1 MRVEA
6 TRQSSETV
14 YDLFTNEE
22 TAKPLLRSH
31 VRAIDD
37 SEDDLLLIYLEA
49 AVDYMQNLSDRLL
62 GVHDVTVYIDKDE
75 SKRGPVTFSGVQNV
89 TSVGP
94 LFYNAKDPDDESPF
108 SLGYK
113 MIGEDAIDTDVD
125 YTYGDD
131 DDYGVGREYQVGTA
145 THGATFNLTFN
156 VSVIDTTIDN
166 LNVDQVRFIVQKQ
179 DSDGNWS
186 NGIVNAAGVTVP
198 ATKTVDAN
206 GNSTALSFTSLA
218 GGNYRVE
225 AQAVNNPGPEQTYI
239 GEKEYDYFNVHNGRD
254 FDNQIVTSSYPIWI
268 DIHKGCDH
276 KQVGDN
282 GTDYNRD
289 FWKLHLTA
297 GTPFESLPKQ
307 YKQAALLLVGHY
319 YNMREAENIG
329 GITTELKEGVR
340 RLIQSVR
347 QF

>member
-31 VRAIDD
+31 VRAIDN

-108 SLGYK
+108 SLDYK
-113 MIGEDAIDTDVD
+113 MIGDDAIDTDVE

-131 DDYGVGREYQVGTA
+131 DDYGVGREYQVGT
-145 THGATFNLTFN
+145 TGHGATFNLVFN

-166 LNVDQVRFIVQKQ
+166 L
-179 DSDGNWS
+179 DSEGDFSYVKGIDPKDLTAAKNQIFVYLAIITFGVV
-186 NGIVNAAGVTVP
+186 GIVNNVNAWKEDGQ
-198 ATKTVDAN
+198 N
-206 GNSTALSFTSLA
+206 RFGNIAISSLLA
-218 GGNYRVE
+218 FGPVLAVVG
-225 AQAVNNPGPEQTYI
+225 QARKKN
-239 GEKEYDYFNVHNGRD
+239 
-254 FDNQIVTSSYPIWI
+254 
-268 DIHKGCDH
+268 
-276 KQVGDN
+276 
-282 GTDYNRD
+282 
-289 FWKLHLTA
+289 
-297 GTPFESLPKQ
+297 
-307 YKQAALLLVGHY
+307 
-319 YNMREAENIG
+319 
-329 GITTELKEGVR
+329 
-340 RLIQSVR
+340 
-347 QF
+347 

>member
-131 DDYGVGREYQVGTA
+131 DDYGVGREYEVST
-145 THGATFNLTFN
+145 TSHGVTFNLVFN

-166 LNVDQVRFIVQKQ
+166 LNVDQVRFIVQRQ
-179 DSDGNWS
+179 DSDGTWS
-186 NGIVNAAGVTVP
+186 NGILNTAGATVQ
-198 ATKTVDAN
+198 ATKIVDAN
-206 GNSTALSFTSLA
+206 GDSTALSFTNLA
-218 GGNYRVE
+218 AGNYRVE
-225 AQAVNNPGPEQTYI
+225 AQAVNNPGPSQTYI
-239 GEKEYDYFNVHNGRD
+239 GEKQYDYFNVHNGRD

-268 DIHKGCDH
+268 DIHNGCDH
-276 KQVGDN
+276 KQVDDN